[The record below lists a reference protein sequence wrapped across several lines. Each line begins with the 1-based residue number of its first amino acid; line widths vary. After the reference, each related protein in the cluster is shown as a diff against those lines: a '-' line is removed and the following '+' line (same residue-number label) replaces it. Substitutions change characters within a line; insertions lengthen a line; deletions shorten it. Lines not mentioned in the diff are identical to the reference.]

1 MVDRIAFY
9 ARVDDLDGDVEG
21 VGDDVCSGSAGEE
34 VEDHLAS
41 DFADGYAETFWS
53 AMPWSA
59 PKMISWHVDMLG
71 WRVPWSVAICA
82 ASRSRRPSEPMG
94 LVLESRACWR
104 VV

>member
-1 MVDRIAFY
+1 MTFAAAPPERRLRTIW
-9 ARVDDLDGDVEG
+9 RVT
-21 VGDDVCSGSAGEE
+21 S
-34 VEDHLAS
+34 
-41 DFADGYAETFWS
+41 DGYAETFWS

-82 ASRSRRPSEPMG
+82 ASCSRRPSEPMG